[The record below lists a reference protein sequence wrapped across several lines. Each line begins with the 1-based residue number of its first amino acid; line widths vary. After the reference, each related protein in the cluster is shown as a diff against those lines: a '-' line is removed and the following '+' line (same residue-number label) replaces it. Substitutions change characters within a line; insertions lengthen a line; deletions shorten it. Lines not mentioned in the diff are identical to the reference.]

1 MQTIENEYGHR
12 FKDKRV
18 VILGGTSGIGFA
30 TAEAAA
36 REGAKLVVVSS
47 KKEKVDRAVSRLPE
61 GTEGYAVDLTNE
73 EQVRTFFSNIG
84 EFDHL
89 VFTAGDP
96 MMIENLDVT
105 DIGTAQQLFNL
116 RYWGAFMA
124 AKYGSQ
130 NIRRGGSLTLTSGIA
145 GARPQKGVTVAA
157 SICGAVESLTR
168 ALAVELSPLRVNTV
182 SFGIMRT
189 EFWNEVPEKHR
200 SIMYNNVGESLPV
213 GRIGEPEDGA
223 EAFLYLM
230 RENYST
236 GQIIVVDG
244 GSTLV

>member
-1 MQTIENEYGHR
+1 MQIEHGHS
-12 FKDKRV
+12 FKGKRV

-36 REGAKLVVVSS
+36 REGAYLVVVSS

-73 EQVRTFFSNIG
+73 EQVRKFFSNIG

-96 MMIENLDVT
+96 VMIENLDTT
-105 DIGTAQQLFNL
+105 DVETAQQLFNL

-124 AKYGSQ
+124 AKYGRR
-130 NIRRGGSLTLTSGIA
+130 NIRRGGSITLTSGVA

-182 SFGIMRT
+182 CFGIMRT
-189 EFWNEVPEKHR
+189 EFWNDVPEEHR
-200 SIMYNNVGESLPV
+200 NTMYENVGESLPV

-236 GQIIVVDG
+236 GQIVVVDG

>member
-1 MQTIENEYGHR
+1 MQIEHGHS
-12 FKDKRV
+12 FKGKRV
-18 VILGGTSGIGFA
+18 IILGGTSGIGFA

-36 REGAKLVVVSS
+36 REGAYLVVVSS

-73 EQVRTFFSNIG
+73 EQVRKFFSNIG

-96 MMIENLDVT
+96 MMIENLDTT
-105 DIGTAQQLFNL
+105 DVETAQQLFNL

-124 AKYGSQ
+124 AKYGSR
-130 NIRRGGSLTLTSGIA
+130 NIRRGGSITLTSGVA

-182 SFGIMRT
+182 CFGIMRT
-189 EFWNEVPEKHR
+189 EFWNDVPEEHR
-200 SIMYNNVGESLPV
+200 NTMYENVGESLPV

-236 GQIIVVDG
+236 GQIVVVDG
-244 GSTLV
+244 GSILV

>member
-1 MQTIENEYGHR
+1 
-12 FKDKRV
+12 
-18 VILGGTSGIGFA
+18 
-30 TAEAAA
+30 
-36 REGAKLVVVSS
+36 
-47 KKEKVDRAVSRLPE
+47 
-61 GTEGYAVDLTNE
+61 
-73 EQVRTFFSNIG
+73 
-84 EFDHL
+84 
-89 VFTAGDP
+89 
-96 MMIENLDVT
+96 MMIENLDIT

>member
-1 MQTIENEYGHR
+1 MQIEHGHS
-12 FKDKRV
+12 FKGKRV

-36 REGAKLVVVSS
+36 REGAYLVVVSS

-73 EQVRTFFSNIG
+73 EQVRKFFSNIG

-96 MMIENLDVT
+96 MMIENLDTT
-105 DIGTAQQLFNL
+105 DVETAQQLFNL

-124 AKYGSQ
+124 AKYGSR
-130 NIRRGGSLTLTSGIA
+130 NIRRGGSITLTSGVA

-182 SFGIMRT
+182 CFGIMRT
-189 EFWNEVPEKHR
+189 EFWNDVPEEHR
-200 SIMYNNVGESLPV
+200 NTMYENVGESLPV

-223 EAFLYLM
+223 VAFLYLM

-236 GQIIVVDG
+236 GQIVVVDG

>member
-1 MQTIENEYGHR
+1 MQTNHGHR
-12 FKDKRV
+12 LQDKRV

-36 REGAKLVVVSS
+36 REGAYLVVVSS
-47 KKEKVDRAVSRLPE
+47 TKEKVDLAVSRLPE

-73 EQVRTFFSNIG
+73 EQIRIFFSHIG

-96 MMIENLDVT
+96 MMIENLHTT
-105 DIGTAQQLFNL
+105 DIQAAQQLFNL

-124 AKYGSQ
+124 AKYGSK
-130 NIRRGGSLTLTSGIA
+130 NIRAGGSITLTSGIA

-168 ALAVELSPLRVNTV
+168 ALAVELRPLRVNTV
-182 SFGIMRT
+182 CFGIMRT
-189 EFWNEVPEKHR
+189 EFWNNVPEEHR
-200 SIMYNNVGESLPV
+200 NTMYENVGESLPV

-230 RENYST
+230 LQNYST
-236 GQIIVVDG
+236 GQIVVVDG

>member
-1 MQTIENEYGHR
+1 MQIEQGHS
-12 FKDKRV
+12 FKGKRV

-30 TAEAAA
+30 TAEASA
-36 REGAKLVVVSS
+36 REGAYLVVVSS

-73 EQVRTFFSNIG
+73 EQVKKFFSNIG

-96 MMIENLDVT
+96 VMIENLDTT
-105 DIGTAQQLFNL
+105 DVETAQQLFNL

-124 AKYGSQ
+124 AKYGSR
-130 NIRRGGSLTLTSGIA
+130 NIRRGGSITLTSGVA

-182 SFGIMRT
+182 CFGIMRT
-189 EFWNEVPEKHR
+189 EFWNDVPEEHR
-200 SIMYNNVGESLPV
+200 NTMYENVGESLPV

-236 GQIIVVDG
+236 GQIVVVDG